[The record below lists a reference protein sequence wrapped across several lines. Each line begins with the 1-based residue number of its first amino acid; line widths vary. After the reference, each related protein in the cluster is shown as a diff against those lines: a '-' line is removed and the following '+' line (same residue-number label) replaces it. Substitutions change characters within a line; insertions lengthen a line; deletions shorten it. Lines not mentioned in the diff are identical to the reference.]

1 MKTLHC
7 GQLILMPRSYSHPH
21 QMAVPDEGD
30 PSRSGDYEVTP
41 RHSAKNTMGGYN
53 GEGAP
58 LEAEILTQTG
68 LR

>member
-1 MKTLHC
+1 
-7 GQLILMPRSYSHPH
+7 
-21 QMAVPDEGD
+21 MAVPDEGD

-58 LEAEILTQTG
+58 LEAEILIQAG